1 MKDREKV
8 RTLFNDFLDTCED
21 EIRGEHTQ
29 YETDEIKDA
38 ILYIS
43 EDNPYVKW
51 GSQAIDVI
59 QNVMTYGQME
69 RADYR
74 VSDTRP
80 NGFTEYCRF
89 IVSAHIEYSLLDRF
103 GL

>member
-8 RTLFNDFLDTCED
+8 RALFYDFIDSCE
-21 EIRGEHTQ
+21 EHIKFEHTK

-51 GSQAIDVI
+51 GSSTIEVI

-74 VSDTRP
+74 VSDTEIH
-80 NGFTEYCRF
+80 GFTQYCQA
-89 IVSAHIEYSLLDRF
+89 IVSAHIEYTLLDRF